1 MKKSS
6 RSFILGIALFLA
18 VCACSNEEQVK
29 RVPIESVQ
37 PTDTVWICTGSGATR
52 FHSNE
57 KCEGMLRCTKAIK
70 GVTRAEAEAKHRT
83 HCQKCYK

>member
-1 MKKSS
+1 MKKS
-6 RSFILGIALFLA
+6 RNIFLGIMLLLA
-18 VCACSNEEQVK
+18 VGACSSEDDVK
-29 RVPIESVQ
+29 RVPIDSVQ

-57 KCEGMLRCTKAIK
+57 KCEGMLRCTKKIK

-83 HCQKCYK
+83 HCQKCYR

>member
-1 MKKSS
+1 MKIY
-6 RSFILGIALFLA
+6 RLFILGFLA
-18 VCACSNEEQVK
+18 FLVLTACSSEDNVK

-57 KCEGMLRCTKAIK
+57 KCEGMLRCTKKIK

-83 HCQKCYK
+83 HCQKCYR